1 MKKRH
6 AVMNPAY
13 GYLNEEDE
21 YTGFDLQDAALF
33 TDEDVDQMLDEG
45 PLTRDDITI
54 VSFTEDQLQNDVPFE
69 MTPYPESRHALGD
82 STSNYSETT
91 AEKFAL
97 LNPSYGYL
105 NKDAEYKSF
114 DLADAAIYTDEDV
127 ERLGLDIDDF
137 VKQPFTDKQLEDVPF
152 KDGIPTVL
160 ETPYAYE
167 DSNDRELSDDDVD
180 FIRNEFD
187 FANFGDGLD
196 DLDNVEDLSQNK

>member
-1 MKKRH
+1 MKKQH

-13 GYLNEEDE
+13 GYLNEEDK
-21 YTGFDLQDAALF
+21 YVGFDLQRAALF

-45 PLTRDDITI
+45 PLTRDDITV
-54 VSFTEDQLQNDVPFE
+54 VSFTDDQLINDVPFV
-69 MTPYPESRHALGD
+69 MTPYPEMEHAHT
-82 STSNYSETT
+82 STSNYDETT

-105 NKDAEYKSF
+105 NKDVEYKSF

-152 KDGIPTVL
+152 KDGMPTVL
-160 ETPYAYE
+160 ETPFGYGDNTPENMNATK
-167 DSNDRELSDDDVD
+167 SNANV
-180 FIRNEFD
+180 ITPEFD
-187 FANFGDGLD
+187 FADFGKGLD
-196 DLDNVEDLSQNK
+196 DLDTGNEQTHE